1 MKFYDCQTAPS
12 PRRAR
17 IFIAEKGVSVD
28 TVEVDLRSSEQLK
41 PEFKAINPYCTVP
54 VLELDDGTRLKSTA
68 AIWHYLE
75 AQFPEPS
82 LMGATPVEQGRIAD
96 LQWHIEWGGFMAM
109 ADYLRNSAPPMK
121 DRAVTGPVSYQQI
134 PELAER
140 GKQRIERFLEDID
153 DLIGDQAFVAGDNY
167 SVADIDLFVLVE
179 FAAWRKLGLPDGAE
193 NAKRWY
199 DAVSARPSSKP

>member
-17 IFIAEKGVSVD
+17 IFIAEKGVSVK
-28 TVEVDLRSSEQLK
+28 TVEVDLKSGEHLK
-41 PEFKAINPYCTVP
+41 PEFKTVNPYCTVP

-75 AQFPEPS
+75 AQFPEPP

-121 DRAVTGPVSYQQI
+121 DRAVTGPVSFQQI

-140 GKQRIERFLEDID
+140 GQQRIERKRQVNAPCVGLHRVSMASEQTPQRRPRA
-153 DLIGDQAFVAGDNY
+153 LAGKIPQRD
-167 SVADIDLFVLVE
+167 VDRRHRE
-179 FAAWRKLGLPDGAE
+179 
-193 NAKRWY
+193 
-199 DAVSARPSSKP
+199 